1 MLRTYTMPIRQTEPY
16 VEDLELTV
24 TIEHDSYPTLTIGSL
39 TFQLGSRNTE
49 DLREIFNQFDD

>member
-16 VEDLELTV
+16 VEDLELIVTV
-24 TIEHDSYPTLTIGSL
+24 EHDSYPTLTIGNMV
-39 TFQLGSRNTE
+39 FQLGARNTG